1 MLAFPCNQF
10 GGQEPGT
17 PDQIKAFA
25 AQYKATFPLFAKV
38 KVNGGQAHPLW
49 KYLRNKLKGSFGN
62 FIKWNY
68 TKFLI
73 AADGTPIKRYG
84 PKAAPLSF
92 EEDIKAL
99 LEVTGPCDSSVTEC
113 FPEETAATPTD
124 WQTEY
129 ESVLKKLEKAHGVA
143 AAAEEERNLLRMQLD
158 LVTAERDR
166 LVSQMPKVE
175 PHPGWTNRNKATAPP
190 AGLLLGRGGGAKG
203 SSGPPWE
210 AAK

>member
-1 MLAFPCNQF
+1 MFPCSLSRCHLP
-10 GGQEPGT
+10 ESS
-17 PDQIKAFA
+17 
-25 AQYKATFPLFAKV
+25 
-38 KVNGGQAHPLW
+38 
-49 KYLRNKLKGSFGN
+49 SFGN

-99 LEVTGPCDSSVTEC
+99 LEVTGPCDSSITNC
-113 FPEETAATPTD
+113 FPEETAATLTD

-143 AAAEEERNLLRMQLD
+143 YVGVVDSSRPPRRPTAQPRLAVLQPFQPRRLFAPFLR
-158 LVTAERDR
+158 R
-166 LVSQMPKVE
+166 LFRQS
-175 PHPGWTNRNKATAPP
+175 
-190 AGLLLGRGGGAKG
+190 
-203 SSGPPWE
+203 
-210 AAK
+210 